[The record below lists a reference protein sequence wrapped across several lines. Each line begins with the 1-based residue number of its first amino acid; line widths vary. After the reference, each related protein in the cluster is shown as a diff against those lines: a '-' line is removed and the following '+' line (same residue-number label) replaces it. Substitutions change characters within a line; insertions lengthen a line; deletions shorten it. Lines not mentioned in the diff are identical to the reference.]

1 MRFFIGFIAV
11 TWMMLG
17 LAIAETVSGVSYTLQ
32 GGSTHVV
39 IKVDNPDTPPKVSEL
54 GGEKPRVILDWPQ
67 ADLGRQL
74 AQGQPIG
81 DLHVQGLRYAPRG
94 QKGARLVFD
103 LEKGAKLVSHSLSAG
118 QVQLLIQGSPKSSME
133 QALLLTADR
142 YFERG
147 TPYPRVKP
155 SIDRGQV
162 MAMSNVSQVQKT
174 PRVKRKPI
182 IIIDPGHGGRDPGS
196 IGKRH
201 GTYEK
206 NITLKAAKELR
217 AQLQATGRY
226 EVILTRSGDSYVDH
240 AERIRIGRAG
250 GGDLFISIH
259 ADSTKTSKARG
270 ASVYTLS
277 DRAKKRTQEVINTQ
291 NWVMDVD
298 LTVQSDPVGDILV
311 DLAQRKTISQS
322 TKFADGLIRELS
334 GSTRLIGNT
343 HRRAGYFVLLAPDV
357 PAVLLELG
365 FLSNSHDE
373 KLLRSPAHRKKMMR
387 SVVRAINGYFDDQ
400 KP

>member
-1 MRFFIGFIAV
+1 MRYFIGCIAIA
-11 TWMMLG
+11 WMMLG
-17 LAIAETVSGVSYTLQ
+17 LAVAETVSAVSYTLQ
-32 GGSTHVV
+32 GTSTHVA
-39 IKVDNPDTPPKVSEL
+39 IKVDNPVTPPKVSKI

-67 ADLGRQL
+67 ADLGGQL
-74 AQGQPIG
+74 AQGQPTG

-94 QKGARLVFD
+94 QNGARLVFD
-103 LEKGAKLVSHSLSAG
+103 LEKGAKLVTHSLGSG
-118 QVQLLIQGSPKSSME
+118 LVNLHIQGVPKGPRIEPPVNMAS
-133 QALLLTADR
+133 R
-142 YFERG
+142 YFESG
-147 TPYPRVKP
+147 TPYPRMKP
-155 SIDRGQV
+155 LAGYGQ
-162 MAMSNVSQVQKT
+162 MIAASNVTQT
-174 PRVKRKPI
+174 PTTVRVKRKPV

-196 IGKRH
+196 IGKTH
-201 GTYEK
+201 GTHEK
-206 NITLKAAKELR
+206 IITLKAAKELR

-226 EVILTRSGDSYVDH
+226 DVILTRSGDSYVDH
-240 AERIRIGRAG
+240 AERIRIARAG

-298 LTVQSDPVGDILV
+298 LTAQSDPVGDILV
-311 DLAQRKTISQS
+311 DLAQRKTITQS
-322 TKFADGLIRELS
+322 TKFADGLIGELS

-373 KLLRSPAHRKKMMR
+373 KLLRSPAHRKKMMG
-387 SVVRAINGYFDDQ
+387 SVVRAINGYFDHQ